1 MLSTEQIQKILI
13 AALES
18 ELLILTV
25 KGETAQEMS
34 RDITDYIKRL
44 GAEGCLKSP
53 SYVKNYDGILFKGG
67 YEDIYIMSAEK
78 WNFAGKRIF
87 RGRVFITNS
96 QITDVKFVS
105 ETPLPITSL
114 WTERK

>member
-1 MLSTEQIQKILI
+1 MLTVTQVQKILI

-25 KGETAQEMS
+25 KSEAAQEMS
-34 RDITDYIKRL
+34 RDVTDYIKRL

-67 YEDIYIMSAEK
+67 YENIYIMSAEK
-78 WNFAGKRIF
+78 WNFGKKRIF
-87 RGRVFITNS
+87 KGRVFITNKL
-96 QITDVKFVS
+96 ITDVKYVS
-105 ETPLPITSL
+105 ETPLPITSI
-114 WTERK
+114 WTERE